1 MNTQTAIMLYKGE
14 MKCFLKVKIDNKTL
28 IINLGSDLSQASSLV
43 EMFEKNAVVVE
54 ESYSHVGV
62 VNVTS
67 TIELGSEIKFEKS
80 SYGGE
85 ETNVIITAE
94 SDIVGCVNADAN
106 TFIDVSIIN
115 KKHVEQLSKLK
126 KEIETLNATV
136 THLNSKIE
144 ALEDLEEQE
153 D

>member
-1 MNTQTAIMLYKGE
+1 M
-14 MKCFLKVKIDNKTL
+14 FLKVKIDNKTL

-54 ESYSHVGV
+54 ESYSGVGV

-94 SDIVGCVNADAN
+94 SDVVGCVNADAN
-106 TFIDVSIIN
+106 VFIDVNLIN
-115 KKHVEQLSKLK
+115 KKHTEQLSKLK

-144 ALEDLEEQE
+144 ALEGLEEQE

>member
-1 MNTQTAIMLYKGE
+1 M
-14 MKCFLKVKIDNKTL
+14 FLKVKIDNKTL

-106 TFIDVSIIN
+106 TFIDVNQIN

-144 ALEDLEEQE
+144 ALEGLEDLEEQE

>member
-1 MNTQTAIMLYKGE
+1 M
-14 MKCFLKVKIDNKTL
+14 FLKVKIDNKTL

-54 ESYSHVGV
+54 ESYSHVNV

-85 ETNVIITAE
+85 ETNIIITAE

-106 TFIDVSIIN
+106 VFIDVNQIN

>member
-1 MNTQTAIMLYKGE
+1 M
-14 MKCFLKVKIDNKTL
+14 FLKVKIDNKTL

-106 TFIDVSIIN
+106 TFIDVNLIN
-115 KKHVEQLSKLK
+115 KKHTEQVAKLK
-126 KEIETLNATV
+126 KENDTLNVAV
-136 THLNSKIE
+136 THLNSIVE
-144 ALEDLEEQE
+144 ALEALEEQE

>member
-1 MNTQTAIMLYKGE
+1 M
-14 MKCFLKVKIDNKTL
+14 FLKVKIDNKTL

-80 SYGGE
+80 NYGGE

-106 TFIDVSIIN
+106 VFIDVNQIN
-115 KKHVEQLSKLK
+115 KKHTEQLAKLK

-136 THLNSKIE
+136 THLNSIVE
-144 ALEDLEEQE
+144 ALEGLEDLEEQE
-153 D
+153 G

>member
-1 MNTQTAIMLYKGE
+1 M
-14 MKCFLKVKIDNKTL
+14 FLKVKIDNKTL

-85 ETNVIITAE
+85 ETNLTISAE
-94 SDIVGCVNADAN
+94 SEVVGCVNADAN
-106 TFIDVSIIN
+106 TFIDVNQIN
-115 KKHVEQLSKLK
+115 KKHVEQLAKLK

-144 ALEDLEEQE
+144 GLEGELENTE

>member
-1 MNTQTAIMLYKGE
+1 M
-14 MKCFLKVKIDNKTL
+14 FLKVKIDNKTL

-106 TFIDVSIIN
+106 TFIDVNMIN
-115 KKHVEQLSKLK
+115 KKHVEQVSKLK

>member
-1 MNTQTAIMLYKGE
+1 M
-14 MKCFLKVKIDNKTL
+14 FLKVKIDNKTL

-94 SDIVGCVNADAN
+94 SDVVGCVNADAN
-106 TFIDVSIIN
+106 TFIDVNQIN

-126 KEIETLNATV
+126 KEIGTLNATV

-144 ALEDLEEQE
+144 DLEEQE

>member
-1 MNTQTAIMLYKGE
+1 M
-14 MKCFLKVKIDNKTL
+14 FLKVKIDNKTL

-85 ETNVIITAE
+85 ETSVIITAE
-94 SDIVGCVNADAN
+94 SDVVGCVNADAN
-106 TFIDVSIIN
+106 AFIDVNLIN

>member
-1 MNTQTAIMLYKGE
+1 M
-14 MKCFLKVKIDNKTL
+14 FLKVKIDNKTL
-28 IINLGSDLSQASSLV
+28 IINLGSDLSQASQLV

-94 SDIVGCVNADAN
+94 SDVVGCVNADAN
-106 TFIDVSIIN
+106 TFIDVNQIN
-115 KKHVEQLSKLK
+115 KKHMEQLSKLK

-144 ALEDLEEQE
+144 ALEALEEQE

>member
-1 MNTQTAIMLYKGE
+1 M
-14 MKCFLKVKIDNKTL
+14 FLKVKIDNKTL

-62 VNVTS
+62 INVTS

-106 TFIDVSIIN
+106 TFIDVNQIN
-115 KKHVEQLSKLK
+115 KKHTEQLSKLK

-144 ALEDLEEQE
+144 DLEALEEQE

>member
-1 MNTQTAIMLYKGE
+1 M
-14 MKCFLKVKIDNKTL
+14 FLKVKIDNKTL

-106 TFIDVSIIN
+106 TFIDVNMIN
-115 KKHVEQLSKLK
+115 KKHTEQLSKLK

-144 ALEDLEEQE
+144 DLEDLEEQE

>member
-1 MNTQTAIMLYKGE
+1 M
-14 MKCFLKVKIDNKTL
+14 FLKVKIDNKTL

-62 VNVTS
+62 INVTS

-106 TFIDVSIIN
+106 TFIDVNLIN

-144 ALEDLEEQE
+144 SLEDLEEQE

>member
-1 MNTQTAIMLYKGE
+1 M
-14 MKCFLKVKIDNKTL
+14 FLKVKIDNKTL
-28 IINLGSDLSQASSLV
+28 IINLGSDLSQASQLV

-94 SDIVGCVNADAN
+94 SDVVGCVNADAN
-106 TFIDVSIIN
+106 TFIDVNLIN
-115 KKHVEQLSKLK
+115 KKHMEQLSKLK

>member
-1 MNTQTAIMLYKGE
+1 M
-14 MKCFLKVKIDNKTL
+14 FLKVKIDNKTL

-106 TFIDVSIIN
+106 TFIDVNQIN
-115 KKHVEQLSKLK
+115 KKHTEQLSKLK

>member
-1 MNTQTAIMLYKGE
+1 M
-14 MKCFLKVKIDNKTL
+14 FLKVKIDNKTL

-106 TFIDVSIIN
+106 TFIDVNEIN
-115 KKHVEQLSKLK
+115 KKHVEQVAKLK

-144 ALEDLEEQE
+144 DLEELEKQG

>member
-1 MNTQTAIMLYKGE
+1 M
-14 MKCFLKVKIDNKTL
+14 FLKVKIDNKTL

-106 TFIDVSIIN
+106 TFIDVNLIN
-115 KKHVEQLSKLK
+115 KKHLEQVTKLN
-126 KEIETLNATV
+126 KEIATLNATV

-144 ALEDLEEQE
+144 DLEEQE

>member
-1 MNTQTAIMLYKGE
+1 M
-14 MKCFLKVKIDNKTL
+14 FLKVKIDNKTL

-94 SDIVGCVNADAN
+94 SDVVGCVNADAN
-106 TFIDVSIIN
+106 TFIDINQIN
-115 KKHVEQLSKLK
+115 KKHTEQLSKLK
-126 KEIETLNATV
+126 KEIETLKATV

>member
-1 MNTQTAIMLYKGE
+1 M
-14 MKCFLKVKIDNKTL
+14 FLKVKIDNKTL

-106 TFIDVSIIN
+106 TFIDVNLIN
-115 KKHVEQLSKLK
+115 KKHMEQLSKLK

-136 THLNSKIE
+136 THLNSILE

>member
-1 MNTQTAIMLYKGE
+1 M
-14 MKCFLKVKIDNKTL
+14 FLKVKIDNKTL

-106 TFIDVSIIN
+106 TFIDVNLIN
-115 KKHVEQLSKLK
+115 KKHMEQLSKLK

-136 THLNSKIE
+136 THLNSIVE
-144 ALEDLEEQE
+144 ALEALEEQE

>member
-1 MNTQTAIMLYKGE
+1 M
-14 MKCFLKVKIDNKTL
+14 FLKVKIDNKTL

-106 TFIDVSIIN
+106 TFIDVNQIN
-115 KKHVEQLSKLK
+115 KKHTEQVAKLK

-144 ALEDLEEQE
+144 DLEDLEEQE

>member
-1 MNTQTAIMLYKGE
+1 M
-14 MKCFLKVKIDNKTL
+14 FLKVKIDNKTL
-28 IINLGSDLSQASSLV
+28 IINLGSDLSQASQLV

-54 ESYSHVGV
+54 ESYSYVGV

-94 SDIVGCVNADAN
+94 SDVVGCVNADAN
-106 TFIDVSIIN
+106 TFIDINQIN
-115 KKHVEQLSKLK
+115 KKHTEQLSKLK
-126 KEIETLNATV
+126 KEIETLKATV

>member
-1 MNTQTAIMLYKGE
+1 M
-14 MKCFLKVKIDNKTL
+14 FLKVKIDNKTL

-94 SDIVGCVNADAN
+94 SDVVGCVNADAN
-106 TFIDVSIIN
+106 TFIDVNLIN
-115 KKHVEQLSKLK
+115 KKHMEQLSKLK
-126 KEIETLNATV
+126 KEIETLKATV

>member
-1 MNTQTAIMLYKGE
+1 M
-14 MKCFLKVKIDNKTL
+14 FLKVKIDNKTL

-106 TFIDVSIIN
+106 TFIDVNQIN
-115 KKHVEQLSKLK
+115 KKHTEQLSKLK

-144 ALEDLEEQE
+144 ALEGLEDLEEQE

>member
-1 MNTQTAIMLYKGE
+1 M
-14 MKCFLKVKIDNKTL
+14 FLKVKIDNKTL

-62 VNVTS
+62 VDVTS

-106 TFIDVSIIN
+106 TFIDVNLIN
-115 KKHVEQLSKLK
+115 KKHMEQLSKLK

>member
-1 MNTQTAIMLYKGE
+1 M
-14 MKCFLKVKIDNKTL
+14 FLKVKIDNKTL
-28 IINLGSDLSQASSLV
+28 IINLGSDLSQASGLV

-106 TFIDVSIIN
+106 TFIDVNQIN
-115 KKHVEQLSKLK
+115 KKHTEQLSKLK

-136 THLNSKIE
+136 THLNSKIG

>member
-1 MNTQTAIMLYKGE
+1 M
-14 MKCFLKVKIDNKTL
+14 FLKVKIDNKTL

-62 VNVTS
+62 VNVAS

-94 SDIVGCVNADAN
+94 SDVVGCVNADAN
-106 TFIDVSIIN
+106 TFIDVNQIN
-115 KKHVEQLSKLK
+115 KKHTEQLSKLK

-144 ALEDLEEQE
+144 DLEGLEEQE

>member
-1 MNTQTAIMLYKGE
+1 M
-14 MKCFLKVKIDNKTL
+14 FLKVKIDNKTL

-94 SDIVGCVNADAN
+94 SDVVGCVNADAN
-106 TFIDVSIIN
+106 TFIDVNLIN

>member
-1 MNTQTAIMLYKGE
+1 M
-14 MKCFLKVKIDNKTL
+14 FLKVKIDNKTL

-80 SYGGE
+80 SYSGE

-106 TFIDVSIIN
+106 TFIDVNEIN
-115 KKHVEQLSKLK
+115 KKHVEQVAKLK

-144 ALEDLEEQE
+144 DLEDLEEQE

>member
-1 MNTQTAIMLYKGE
+1 M
-14 MKCFLKVKIDNKTL
+14 FLKVKIDNKTL

-106 TFIDVSIIN
+106 TFIDVNMIN
-115 KKHVEQLSKLK
+115 KKHTEQLSKLK

>member
-1 MNTQTAIMLYKGE
+1 M
-14 MKCFLKVKIDNKTL
+14 FLKVKFDNKTL

-94 SDIVGCVNADAN
+94 SDVVGCVNADAN
-106 TFIDVSIIN
+106 VFIDVNHIN
-115 KKHVEQLSKLK
+115 KKHTEQLAKLK
-126 KEIETLNATV
+126 KEIETLNATI

-144 ALEDLEEQE
+144 DLEDLEEQE

>member
-1 MNTQTAIMLYKGE
+1 M
-14 MKCFLKVKIDNKTL
+14 FLKVKIDNKTL
-28 IINLGSDLSQASSLV
+28 IINLGSDLSQASQLV

-62 VNVTS
+62 VNVNS

-106 TFIDVSIIN
+106 TFIDVNQIN

>member
-1 MNTQTAIMLYKGE
+1 M
-14 MKCFLKVKIDNKTL
+14 FLKVKIDNKTL

-94 SDIVGCVNADAN
+94 SDVVGCVNADAN
-106 TFIDVSIIN
+106 TFIDVNMIN
-115 KKHVEQLSKLK
+115 KKHIEQLSKLK

-153 D
+153 N

>member
-1 MNTQTAIMLYKGE
+1 M
-14 MKCFLKVKIDNKTL
+14 FLKVKIDNKTL

-106 TFIDVSIIN
+106 TFIDVNLIN
-115 KKHVEQLSKLK
+115 KKHMEQLSKLK

-144 ALEDLEEQE
+144 ALDGLEEQE

>member
-1 MNTQTAIMLYKGE
+1 M
-14 MKCFLKVKIDNKTL
+14 FLKVKIDNKTL

-106 TFIDVSIIN
+106 TFIDVNLIN

-136 THLNSKIE
+136 THLNSIVE
-144 ALEDLEEQE
+144 ALETLEEQE

>member
-1 MNTQTAIMLYKGE
+1 M
-14 MKCFLKVKIDNKTL
+14 FLKVKIDNKTL
-28 IINLGSDLSQASSLV
+28 IINLGSDLSQASQLV

-85 ETNVIITAE
+85 ETNLTISAE
-94 SDIVGCVNADAN
+94 SDVVGVVNADAN
-106 TFIDVSIIN
+106 VFIDVNMIN
-115 KKHVEQLSKLK
+115 KKHTEQLSKLK

-136 THLNSKIE
+136 THLNSIVE

>member
-1 MNTQTAIMLYKGE
+1 M
-14 MKCFLKVKIDNKTL
+14 FLKVKIDNKTL
-28 IINLGSDLSQASSLV
+28 IINLGSDLSQASQLV

-106 TFIDVSIIN
+106 TFIDVNQIN
-115 KKHVEQLSKLK
+115 KKHVEQVAKLK

-144 ALEDLEEQE
+144 DLEDLEEQE

>member
-1 MNTQTAIMLYKGE
+1 M
-14 MKCFLKVKIDNKTL
+14 FLKVKIDNKTL
-28 IINLGSDLSQASSLV
+28 IINLGSDLSQASQLV

-54 ESYSHVGV
+54 ESYSHIGV
-62 VNVTS
+62 INVTS

-94 SDIVGCVNADAN
+94 SDVVGCVNADAN
-106 TFIDVSIIN
+106 AFIDVNLIN

-136 THLNSKIE
+136 THLNSIVE
-144 ALEDLEEQE
+144 ALEALEEQE

>member
-1 MNTQTAIMLYKGE
+1 M
-14 MKCFLKVKIDNKTL
+14 FLKVKIDNKTL

-94 SDIVGCVNADAN
+94 SDVVGCVNADAN
-106 TFIDVSIIN
+106 TFIDVNLIN
-115 KKHVEQLSKLK
+115 KKHTEQLAKLK

-144 ALEDLEEQE
+144 DLEDLEEQE